1 MALIENSSEIP
12 EVSEDFHTLAIE
24 FVDLVEGTK
33 YGEPDVPETRIKM
46 QLRVE
51 TPGEENTRFAVW
63 MSTNTGERATFGSIV
78 RAALGSVPRGGVETD
93 DLIGKKFRSM
103 ITHNDAGWP
112 KLVPG
117 TAAPVTLKKGKTL
130 VEAVPVEVG
139 EAPF

>member
-12 EVSEDFHTLAIE
+12 EVTEDFHTLAIE

-33 YGEPDVPETRIKM
+33 YGEPDVPEIRIKM

-51 TPGEENTRFAVW
+51 TPGEEQQRFAVW

-78 RAALGSVPRGGVETD
+78 RAALGGIPRGGVETD

-103 ITHNDAGWP
+103 VTHNDAGWP

-117 TAAPVTLKKGKTL
+117 TAAPMTTKKGKTL
-130 VEAVPVEVG
+130 VAAEAVSTEEP
-139 EAPF
+139 PF